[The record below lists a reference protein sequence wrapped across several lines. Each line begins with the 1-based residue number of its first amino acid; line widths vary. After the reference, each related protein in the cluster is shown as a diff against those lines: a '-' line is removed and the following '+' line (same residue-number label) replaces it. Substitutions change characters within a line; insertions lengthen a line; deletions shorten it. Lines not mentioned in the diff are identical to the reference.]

1 MTDPTWGDVAL
12 IILAVILGPVVLR
25 LIISLF
31 VIYVVGGIE
40 DAVEKRRKR
49 KIYPE
54 AAYMAERIKVKRIN
68 IDEAVEYLEER
79 SRLIGKT
86 LIRETEERIMER
98 AGFKT
103 FRYEYKKLS
112 KKEQKEMKKKQR
124 LYDSVIDILKRE

>member
-1 MTDPTWGDVAL
+1 
-12 IILAVILGPVVLR
+12 
-25 LIISLF
+25 
-31 VIYVVGGIE
+31 
-40 DAVEKRRKR
+40 
-49 KIYPE
+49 
-54 AAYMAERIKVKRIN
+54 MAERIKVKRIN

-112 KKEQKEMKKKQR
+112 KKEQREMKKKQR